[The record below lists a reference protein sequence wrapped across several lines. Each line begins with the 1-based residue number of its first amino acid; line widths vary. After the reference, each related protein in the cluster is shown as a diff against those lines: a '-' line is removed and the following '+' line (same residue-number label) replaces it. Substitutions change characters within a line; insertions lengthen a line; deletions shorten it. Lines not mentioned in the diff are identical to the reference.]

1 MRKGFYVVVFIC
13 VGMLFFSTGCTDKK
27 PVASDTTDVVKP
39 DTDTTALDT
48 LEEIME
54 ETPIPKAADE
64 LFDDF
69 IYNVLGNRKFQKS
82 RIMWPL
88 STTSA
93 AGTKLVQAKQWKQE
107 SLFLPQ
113 SYYTL
118 ILDSRKELKLSKD
131 TSVSH
136 VVVEQI
142 RLEEQLV
149 KSFHFD
155 RREGQWKLT
164 KVSTTSVGQ
173 NRNASFL
180 TFYDK
185 FSTDSAFQAESLAE
199 SIAFSGPDPD
209 DEYKDLHTNITPDD
223 WWYYGPTDLPQ
234 GIIYNII
241 YGEKAAV
248 GKKKYF
254 LLRGIANGQEM
265 EMTFQ
270 RVGEDWK
277 LTGVVE

>member
-27 PVASDTTDVVKP
+27 PVASDSTDVVQP

-69 IYNVLGNRKFQKS
+69 IYNFLGNRKFQKN
-82 RIMWPL
+82 RILWPL
-88 STTSA
+88 RVTSGS
-93 AGTKLVQAKQWKQE
+93 GTKLVQAKQWKQE

-118 ILDSRKELKLSKD
+118 ILDNRKELKLSKD

-142 RLEEQLV
+142 RLEEKLV
-149 KSFHFD
+149 KSFEFD
-155 RREGQWKLT
+155 RLEGQWKLT
-164 KVSTTSVGQ
+164 KVMTTPVGQ

-180 TFYDK
+180 LFYDK
-185 FSTDSAFQAESLAE
+185 FSTDSAYQAGSLAE
-199 SIAFSGPDPD
+199 TIAFSGPDPD
-209 DEYKDLHTNITPDD
+209 DEYKDIHTNITAED
-223 WWYYGPTDLPQ
+223 WFYYGPTDLPQ
-234 GIIYNII
+234 GVIYNIN
-241 YGEKAAV
+241 YGEKTKA
-248 GKKKYF
+248 GRKKYF

-265 EMTFQ
+265 ELSFQ
-270 RVGEDWK
+270 LVGDEWK